1 MRKTVSILTF
11 FLFSVV
17 AFTLSER
24 GAAEWKQNTII
35 NQSSTPV
42 DVIYS
47 TWQGVRN
54 NLPSGYHT
62 RGYYRIE
69 PGHQDTFQ
77 AWKDNRIYFQFWQDG
92 QTIKPTVGA
101 ETFRFWV
108 HPSKEFVVVS
118 QRLNG
123 TVLRDKLTHTSR
135 PSRTL
140 RRKDGFMRYMNG
152 SEVKVDSNWVSVI
165 GEGETDPDVPS
176 SVEGGSVDVNGDGV
190 VDISDLAEVG
200 SRLGQ
205 SGARNAADVDGDGT
219 VTVDDI
225 RLVSDAV
232 NDSRFVYNAIRE
244 PVTQRP
250 SPLEGMVLIPAG
262 EFEMGDHNSL
272 VGIPYFVDEGPV
284 HTVYV
289 DAFYMDRHE
298 VTNADF
304 QRFVL
309 ANPQWQK
316 TRIPKALDGG
326 VYLYHWTGNRYP
338 TGKANHPVVYVNWYA
353 AMAYAEWAGKRLPT
367 EAEWEKAARGG
378 LKGKKY
384 PWGNTIDPSRA
395 NYDRHIEDT
404 TPVGSYPANGY
415 GLFDMVGNV
424 SEWCL
429 DVYNEDFYSL
439 SPARNPLSGVNTNTI
454 ANLHLILNNYTQIK
468 PSAEIRGGRVLR
480 GGSAW
485 DWSTGP
491 GARSIRV
498 DSRSGLIET
507 FANYTLG
514 FRCVRSL
521 TP

>member
-11 FLFSVV
+11 FLFFVV

-24 GAAEWKQNTII
+24 VSAEWKQNTII

-42 DVIYS
+42 DAIYS
-47 TWQGVRN
+47 TWQGVSN
-54 NLPSGYHT
+54 NLPSGYRT

-69 PGHQDTFQ
+69 PGHQRTFQ
-77 AWKDNRIYFQFWQDG
+77 AWKDNRIYFQFRRDG

-140 RRKDGFMRYMNG
+140 RRKDGFMWYMNG
-152 SEVKVDSNWVSVI
+152 SEVKVDSSWVSVI
-165 GEGETDPDVPS
+165 DEGETDPDVPS

-205 SGARNAADVDGDGT
+205 SGAGNAADVDGDGI

-225 RLVSDAV
+225 QLVSDAV
-232 NDSRFVYNAIRE
+232 NDSRFVFNAIRE
-244 PVTQRP
+244 LA
-250 SPLEGMVLIPAG
+250 PLEGMVLIPAG

-304 QRFVL
+304 KRFVL

-316 TRIPKALDGG
+316 GRVPRVLHDGS
-326 VYLYHWTGNRYP
+326 YLHDWTGNRYP
-338 TGKANHPVVYVNWYA
+338 TGKANHPVVYVSWYA

-395 NYDRHIEDT
+395 NYARHIEDT

-424 SEWCL
+424 YEWCL
-429 DVYNEDFYSL
+429 DAYNRDFYSL

-468 PSAEIRGGRVLR
+468 PGAIGTGRVIRGGSW
-480 GGSAW
+480 GSWA
-485 DWSTGP
+485 TGP

-498 DSRSGLIET
+498 DSRSPWRET
-507 FANYTLG
+507 SAAHDLG
-514 FRCVRSL
+514 FRCARNV
-521 TP
+521 TY